1 MSYIPEKY
9 YVGFQSRGQDSLLGF
24 FTPDDGD
31 SASTKRKLTVDKW
44 ASNKIK
50 SAEITNTPRTGFRI
64 VDTAR
69 RGRTN
74 NVLFRIIHPEV
85 NAEFEIS
92 AENLNEIHQHNIIEY
107 GEIKREMVLVRNGTE
122 NYLTHVGSTEYN
134 RAIADMKKAKERKE
148 QISSITKKDVKVLDT
163 VKLASDNYYTYVYL
177 GHNDLSWLEIEQK
190 YARQG
195 NYYSHNTTLIDIPTF
210 NSIEKHYLF
219 YCVQNQYLKALKTF
233 PKIVEVKSGNN
244 KFSDVSELEDIK
256 VKTII
261 KGASDYIHN
270 PVFLS
275 LSTKTKD
282 DYVIEIIEKPSTF
295 VKDGSIYIKP
305 DLYEYHGLMCQVKT
319 ERNFRQVLV
328 TTAQN
333 VYSVQDNEL
342 KLEEI
347 RFSNADDY
355 HEPIKSLIKNNKSFE
370 IDITNAKVY
379 IVKISEKK

>member
-31 SASTKRKLTVDKW
+31 SASTKRKVTVDKW
-44 ASNKIK
+44 SSDKIK

-122 NYLTHVGSTEYN
+122 NYLTHVGSTQYN
-134 RAIADMKKAKERKE
+134 RAIADMKKEKERKE
-148 QISSITKKDVKVLDT
+148 QISSISKKDVKVLDT
-163 VKLASDNYYTYVYL
+163 VTLASDSYHKYIYL
-177 GHNDLSWLEIEQK
+177 GHTELSWLEIEQK
-190 YARQG
+190 YSRH
-195 NYYSHNTTLIDIPTF
+195 NYYSHNPTILDIPTF
-210 NSIEKHYLF
+210 NSIEKHYMF
-219 YCVQNQYLKALKTF
+219 YCPTNYQLKVLKSF
-233 PKIVEVKSGNN
+233 PKIVEVTSGNN
-244 KFSDVSELEDIK
+244 KFSDISELQDIK
-256 VKTII
+256 VKMII
-261 KGASDYIHN
+261 KGASDYIHK
-270 PVFLS
+270 PMFLS
-275 LSTKTKD
+275 FSSRTKD
-282 DYVIEIIEKPSTF
+282 DYVIEIVEKTDSMAN
-295 VKDGSIYIKP
+295 DGLYIKP
-305 DLYEYHGLMCQVKT
+305 DLYDYHGLMCQVQT
-319 ERNFRQVLV
+319 ERNYQNVTI

-342 KLEEI
+342 KMEEI
-347 RFSNADDY
+347 RFSNADSY
-355 HEPIKSLIKNNKSFE
+355 HEPIKTLIKKNKSFE
-370 IDITNAKVY
+370 IDITNAKTY